1 MAKHYKIDD
10 EKKIIYADIMALT
23 EKEEAEIGKFLKY
36 GYVVEN
42 KIEPKAKVSRLD
54 DAFIL
59 DYLRDDETA
68 LKTYAEKKKL
78 PAVDEAGKPK
88 TTIKGKIKRQGFN
101 AGRNWFA
108 RNYPL
113 DVSVAVN
120 AIEGAGKT
128 KALTDAFDEYQKK
141 AEKARADGKTVDA
154 MTKDEYTKDFYWKKV
169 FEKK

>member
-23 EKEEAEIGKFLKY
+23 EKEEAEVAKFQKY

-42 KIEPKAKVSRLD
+42 KVEKKVSISRLD
-54 DAFIL
+54 EEYIKKYLKEDQDAL
-59 DYLRDDETA
+59 
-68 LKTYAEKKKL
+68 EKYERVKAR
-78 PAVDEAGKPK
+78 PAVDEDGNVKM
-88 TTIKGKIKRQGFN
+88 TSKGKVKRQGFN

-128 KALTDAFDEYQKK
+128 KALGDAFDGYQKK

-154 MTKDEYTKDFYWKKV
+154 MTKDEYTRDFYWKKV
-169 FEKK
+169 FENK

>member
-1 MAKHYKIDD
+1 MAKHYKIDN

-23 EKEEAEIGKFLKY
+23 EKEEAEVAKFQKY

-42 KIEPKAKVSRLD
+42 KVEKKVSISRLD
-54 DAFIL
+54 EAYIL
-59 DYLRDDETA
+59 EQLKDNQDA
-68 LKTYAEKKKL
+68 LKKYEEAKAR
-78 PAVDEAGKPK
+78 PAVDKDGQVK
-88 TTIKGKIKRQGFN
+88 TTSTGKVKRQGFN

-108 RNYPL
+108 RTYPL
-113 DVSVAVN
+113 DVNEAIE

-128 KALTDAFDEYQKK
+128 KVLEKAFKEYEKK
-141 AEKARADGKTVDA
+141 AEKANAEGKTVDA